1 MTGTMPS
8 GKNRANGT
16 SSYIKNEGT
25 REGGRREE
33 LERKKK
39 RSTRVRAREIERVDA
54 LQMLRYDG
62 LR

>member
-1 MTGTMPS
+1 MARVP
-8 GKNRANGT
+8 N
-16 SSYIKNEGT
+16 IENEGT